1 MKNVFRSI
9 IGIVAAIFLLES
21 AVGNIILAA
30 FGYAVLGTF
39 LLAAFVAIRLYI
51 AALQGRRWEQSQLHH

>member
-1 MKNVFRSI
+1 MKNVIRSI
-9 IGIVAAIFLLES
+9 IGILAVIFLVES

-39 LLAAFVAIRLYI
+39 LLAVFVAVRLYI
-51 AALQGRRWEQSQLHH
+51 AAIQGRRWEQSQLHH